1 MKKILLIAPLALV
14 AMAGTAHIYNSAENQ
29 SFNHNIRSIS
39 KNNVPR
45 VSENPF
51 FSPACEN
58 G

>member
-39 KNNVPR
+39 KANE
-45 VSENPF
+45 VSEEGGIPSLF
-51 FSPACEN
+51 PCS
-58 G
+58 